1 MRGLLNMSEKIS
13 DARGGL
19 GLLLAIKGS
28 LVELNQS
35 RVDEASARKLYESKV
50 AHTEAVLDKLQATY
64 NALLNECEL
73 SLTVHSDRI
82 QVPSPT
88 LKQPLENTTTKTEP
102 ERSDEDVQND
112 PDTPDLNDVD
122 PEEAVVLEDKFLHA
136 DDDDIEAE
144 SVQHK
149 LMLNRSMSDIMRRHA
164 MDFTPSHELTEEDI
178 KYQLSGDE
186 ADRVGHKMVDN
197 IRQDTRAD
205 NDEDNLD
212 EDVDEE
218 NQATDVKKDD
228 DEGLSLSDTKDVDD
242 SDEPVQLSRGDVAD
256 EL

>member
-1 MRGLLNMSEKIS
+1 MSEKIS
-13 DARGGL
+13 DAKGSL
-19 GLLLAIKGS
+19 GLLLAIKGL

-35 RVDEASARKLYESKV
+35 RVDEASARKLYDSKV
-50 AHTEAVLDKLQATY
+50 AHTKAVLDKLQENY

-88 LKQPLENTTTKTEP
+88 LKQPLENTATKTEP
-102 ERSDEDVQND
+102 EKSDEDVQND
-112 PDTPDLNDVD
+112 LDIPDLNDVD

-178 KYQLSGDE
+178 KYQLSGGE
-186 ADRVGHKMVDN
+186 ADRVGHKMADN

-205 NDEDNLD
+205 DDEEDNLDEGVDEEDNLD

-218 NQATDVKKDD
+218 N
-228 DEGLSLSDTKDVDD
+228 
-242 SDEPVQLSRGDVAD
+242 
-256 EL
+256 

>member
-13 DARGGL
+13 DAKGSL
-19 GLLLAIKGS
+19 SLLLAIKGS

-35 RVDEASARKLYESKV
+35 RVDEDSARRLYESKV
-50 AHTEAVLDKLQATY
+50 AHTEAVLDKLQENY

-88 LKQPLENTTTKTEP
+88 LKQPLEHTATKTEP
-102 ERSDEDVQND
+102 EKSDEDVQND

-122 PEEAVVLEDKFLHA
+122 PEEAVALEDKFLHA
-136 DDDDIEAE
+136 DDDIEAE
-144 SVQHK
+144 SIQHK
-149 LMLNRSMSDIMRRHA
+149 LMLNRSMSDIMRRHV
-164 MDFTPSHELTEEDI
+164 MDFTPSYALTEEDI
-178 KYQLSGDE
+178 KYQLSGDD
-186 ADRVGHKMVDN
+186 ADRVVHKMADN

-205 NDEDNLD
+205 DEEDNLD

-218 NQATDVKKDD
+218 DQATDVKKDN
-228 DEGLSLSDTKDVDD
+228 DEGVSLSDTKDAED
-242 SDEPVQLSRGDVAD
+242 SDKPVELSRDDVAD
-256 EL
+256 EI

>member
-1 MRGLLNMSEKIS
+1 MSEKIL
-13 DARGGL
+13 DANGRDAKGSL

-35 RVDEASARKLYESKV
+35 RVDADSARKLYESKV
-50 AHTEAVLDKLQATY
+50 AHTEAVLDKLQENY

-88 LKQPLENTTTKTEP
+88 LKQPLENTATKTEP
-102 ERSDEDVQND
+102 EKSDEDVQND
-112 PDTPDLNDVD
+112 SDMPDLNDVD
-122 PEEAVVLEDKFLHA
+122 PEEAVALENNFLHA
-136 DDDDIEAE
+136 DDDDNIEAE

-164 MDFTPSHELTEEDI
+164 MDFQPAHELTEEDI
-178 KYQLSGDE
+178 KHQLLGDE
-186 ADRVGHKMVDN
+186 TDRVGHEMADN

-205 NDEDNLD
+205 DEEDNLD
-212 EDVDEE
+212 EDGSEE
-218 NQATDVKKDD
+218 NQATDVKDD
-228 DEGLSLSDTKDVDD
+228 NDEGLSSSDTKDVED
-242 SDEPVQLSRGDVAD
+242 SNKPVQISRDDDDD
-256 EL
+256 EI